1 MYVRNIYRQS
11 HQSSLEAV
19 KLENRKE
26 LSQMKLDHEAE
37 ISKLQQVQ
45 VSAATSAEGEHAEEL
60 NRVIK
65 NYEERIEKLQTAEE
79 HDKSKLQNK
88 IQQLENKLGA
98 FVGNLMTGSDV
109 KEDFIKELRQEI
121 ESLRAVVEMKNE
133 ELKSARQEK
142 ESLNQSVTSL
152 NESQRKVES
161 LTHQVE
167 DLKELLDVKV
177 GKVMKVFSFFSQN
190 IFLRETTSGGWTW
203 SC

>member
-1 MYVRNIYRQS
+1 MKT
-11 HQSSLEAV
+11 V
-19 KLENRKE
+19 K
-26 LSQMKLDHEAE
+26 
-37 ISKLQQVQ
+37 VQ

-88 IQQLENKLGA
+88 IEQLENKLGA